1 MTGKNPFI
9 QILPPELQNQIAAG
23 EVVER
28 PASVLKEL
36 LENSLDAGAQRIQ
49 AVVDRGGQGLI
60 QVQDDGVGIV
70 PEQLELAVTR
80 HATSKILSS
89 EDLFSLH
96 SFGFRGEA
104 LPSIASVSRL
114 RLTSLARGAE
124 TATFIDIDAGHVV
137 DTGPAALPAG
147 TRVEVRDLFVNVPAR
162 LKFLKTTTTEGK
174 RCQDVFCR
182 LALAHPGV
190 HFEYTV
196 GDRTALNL
204 PPAMDLRL
212 RLAAIWPPTVT
223 DGLLE
228 VDLERGGQRLRGM
241 IGSPNTA
248 QGQADRMLLYVN
260 LRPVQDKLFLRAVR
274 DAYQG
279 RLLSREYPQTVLF
292 LDLPPDEVDV
302 NVHPA
307 KSEVRFRDQRGVF
320 SLVRAAV
327 AQALERIESKTF
339 SLSPAATESPDEGAQ
354 GHLAGRPVDH
364 PAGHPADL
372 AMDHRPGSYPGRQ
385 FGRLEDGPART
396 QIDQVSSA
404 GLPGQKDVAY
414 PENLKAENQPKFST
428 LREYQQLFPAEPRS
442 HSDSFGVLKAP
453 RDNARGAPGT
463 HPETGERAPRA
474 ASVSRL
480 PMSDGS
486 SGPDS
491 TGARYLGQVLN
502 TYLVLATVDGL
513 LLVDQHA
520 AHERVLFQRL
530 RRSARHVP
538 RDLLIPLELPL
549 HPAQQEAL
557 EQLWAILPE
566 IGFRLENPRPGLLL
580 VHGLPEHMATGAAR
594 ELLVELLN
602 EQHAGQE
609 WSHLSALET
618 KSDQISDAAQSLSR
632 RLDPIWSL
640 MACKSAVK
648 AGQELDRSEALHLLD
663 TWGNCPDRSFCPH
676 GRPITV
682 RLGGNE
688 LEKLF
693 KRKG

>member
-1 MTGKNPFI
+1 MPGNNPSI

-49 AVVDRGGQGLI
+49 VVVDRGGQGLI
-60 QVQDDGVGIV
+60 QVQDDGFGITAD
-70 PEQLELAVTR
+70 QLELAVTR

-162 LKFLKTTTTEGK
+162 LKFLKTTATEGK

-196 GDRTALNL
+196 GDRPVLNL
-204 PPAMDLRL
+204 PPTTDLRQ

-241 IGSPNTA
+241 VGSPNTA

-260 LRPVQDKLFLRAVR
+260 LRPVQDKLLLRAVR

-279 RLLSREYPQTVLF
+279 RLLTREYPQTALF

-307 KSEVRFRDQRGVF
+307 KSEVRFRDQQSVF

-327 AQALERIESKTF
+327 AQALEQAEPKSF
-339 SLSPAATESPDEGAQ
+339 SLRPAATEPSEERAPGQPADHPQEDHVVGLSE
-354 GHLAGRPVDH
+354 GHLGNLSADLSSDRRTESHPGRPID
-364 PAGHPADL
+364 
-372 AMDHRPGSYPGRQ
+372 RQ
-385 FGRLEDGPART
+385 FGSLADSLAPAQT
-396 QIDQVSSA
+396 DPFSSA
-404 GLPGQKDVAY
+404 GPPADDAAY
-414 PENLKAENQPKFST
+414 SDGVNPESRPKFST
-428 LREYQQLFPAEPRS
+428 LREYQRLFPAES
-442 HSDSFGVLKAP
+442 
-453 RDNARGAPGT
+453 
-463 HPETGERAPRA
+463 RAT
-474 ASVSRL
+474 SVSRPL
-480 PMSDGS
+480 VSDSS

-491 TGARYLGQVLN
+491 AGVQYLGQVLN
-502 TYLVLATVDGL
+502 TYLVLATADGL

-530 RRSARHVP
+530 RRSARPVP

-594 ELLVELLN
+594 ELLLELLN
-602 EQHAGQE
+602 EQHPGQE
-609 WSHLSALET
+609 WSHASALET
-618 KSDQISDAAQSLSR
+618 KSDQTSDAAPSLSR

-663 TWGNCPDRSFCPH
+663 TWVNCPDRSFCPH
-676 GRPITV
+676 GRPISV
-682 RLGGNE
+682 RLEGNE